1 MYCQAKNY
9 FVEKEIRLKIEKVKI
24 TVCVRGQLTRKVTS
38 LSISN
43 ANGGIKP
50 IGVSEPIV

>member
-24 TVCVRGQLTRKVTS
+24 TVCGRGQLTRKVTS